1 MAWLGLLCILLVLA
15 SIMSKRFTPMVA
27 LILIPVLT
35 VLALGQIGQLG
46 EYIAQGV
53 AKVAPV
59 AVMFIFAILFF
70 GILHDAKMFDPIV
83 AKIISLVGHDPKKI
97 FPGTVLLTAL
107 VHLDGSGASTF
118 LIAIPALKP
127 LYEKLQL
134 DLRMLACLVAMTAGV
149 CNMLPWGGPA
159 IRAASAL
166 DIDVLDVYLPMLW
179 VQLSG
184 LLFVLLFAYV
194 MGRKHINTITQIDH
208 HEVISLPHKGR
219 FIINLVTTV
228 LVVVSMVVGWIPPM
242 GAFMI
247 GTIVVLLI
255 NFPLVSEQNTIVNKH
270 AKTALLMASILFA
283 AGVFNGVLKGTGMLQ
298 AMAQSGSQILPDVLS
313 SHLPVVV
320 GVLSMPLSL
329 LFDPDSFYFGI
340 LPVLAGVAEQAGVA
354 GIEVAQAA
362 LLGQMTTGFAVSPLT
377 PATFLLVGLC
387 GIELADHQRYT
398 LPKLLL
404 TSWVMVVVSLFV
416 GLLSL

>member
-1 MAWLGLLCILLVLA
+1 MALAGLVIILLVLVA
-15 SIMSKRFTPMVA
+15 IMSKRLSPLVA
-27 LILIPVLT
+27 LIAIPIAIATL
-35 VLALGQIGQLG
+35 LGLG
-46 EYIAQGV
+46 PELNDYISQGV

-83 AKIISLVGHDPKKI
+83 ASIINVVGSDPKKI

-118 LIAIPALKP
+118 LIAVPALKP

-134 DLRMLACLVAMTAGV
+134 DLRILACLVAMTAGV

-166 DIDVLDVYLPMLW
+166 DIPVLDVYLPLLW

-184 LLFVLLFAYV
+184 LTFTMLFALWLGNRV
-194 MGRKHINTITQIDH
+194 NTTSSHDAEKSTIHIQ
-208 HEVISLPHKGR
+208 SPLR
-219 FIINLVTTV
+219 FIVNIATTIA
-228 LVVVSMVVGWIPPM
+228 VVACMVAGLLSPM
-242 GAFMI
+242 LAFML
-247 GTIVVLLI
+247 GTVVALLV
-255 NFPLVSEQNTIVNKH
+255 NFPALTEQADSINRH

-283 AGVFNGVLKGTGMLQ
+283 AGVFNGVLKGSGMLQ
-298 AMAQSGSQILPDVLS
+298 AMAISGANLTPDSLIDYLALIVA
-313 SHLPVVV
+313 VVA
-320 GVLSMPLSL
+320 MPLSL

-340 LPVLAGVAEQAGVA
+340 VPVLASLAEQSGGNALQ
-354 GIEVAQAA
+354 IAQAA
-362 LLGQMTTGFAVSPLT
+362 MHGQMTVGFAVSPLT

-387 GIELADHQRYT
+387 GLDLAEHQRYT
-398 LPKLLL
+398 IPKLLL
-404 TSWVMVVVSLFV
+404 LSWAMVLVSL
-416 GLLSL
+416 LLGVL

>member
-1 MAWLGLLCILLVLA
+1 MALAGLATILLVLVA
-15 SIMSKRFTPMVA
+15 IMSKRLSPLVA
-27 LILIPVLT
+27 LIAIPIAIATL
-35 VLALGQIGQLG
+35 LGLG
-46 EYIAQGV
+46 PEINGFISEGI

-83 AKIISLVGHDPKKI
+83 ASIINVVGSDPKKI

-134 DLRMLACLVAMTAGV
+134 DLRILACLVAMTAGV

-166 DIDVLDVYLPMLW
+166 DIPVLEVYLPLLW

-184 LLFVLLFAYV
+184 LTFTMLFALWL
-194 MGRKHINTITQIDH
+194 GQRANTTASHSAEKSTIHIH
-208 HEVISLPHKGR
+208 SPLR
-219 FIINLVTTV
+219 FIVNIATTIA
-228 LVVVSMVVGWIPPM
+228 VVICMVEGLISPM
-242 GAFMI
+242 LAFML
-247 GTIVVLLI
+247 GTVVALLV
-255 NFPLVSEQNTIVNKH
+255 NFPALAEQADSINRH

-283 AGVFNGVLKGTGMLQ
+283 AGVFNGVLKGSGMLQ
-298 AMAQSGSQILPDVLS
+298 AMAISGANLTPDSLIDYLALIVA
-313 SHLPVVV
+313 VVA
-320 GVLSMPLSL
+320 MPLSL

-340 LPVLAGVAEQAGVA
+340 VPVLASLAEQSGGNALQ
-354 GIEVAQAA
+354 VAQAA
-362 LLGQMTTGFAVSPLT
+362 LHGQMTVGFAVSPLT

-387 GIELADHQRYT
+387 GLDLADHQRFT

-404 TSWVMVVVSLFV
+404 LSWAMVVVSL
-416 GLLSL
+416 LLGII